1 MENAKEIAEL
11 LKVLANENRLLIVCF
26 LAESPLT
33 VSELHAR
40 LSHLTQSAIS
50 QHLAILKAHRILD
63 SVKSGL
69 SITYSIQ
76 DDRIRNVINVLREN
90 YCKEHLNNN
99 F

>member
-26 LAESPLT
+26 LSESPMT

-40 LSHLTQSAIS
+40 LSHLSQSAIS
-50 QHLAILKAHRILD
+50 QHLSLMKAHRILE
-63 SVKSGL
+63 STKCGL

-76 DDRIRNVINVLREN
+76 DDRVRSVIQVLKDN
-90 YCKEHLNNN
+90 YCKGQLP
-99 F
+99 